1 MNHFTFNV
9 WSNIFIFK
17 RAHPYYNREQK
28 ECYHEIDRENT
39 DIPWKLDKK
48 TCPHKKRLVLWWER
62 LQEDRQNRK
71 PSIYNPIKDYEKLV
85 LTAINIGTA
94 AMNKTS
100 ESELKEV
107 IMAFVYEYGMLGLMT
122 ALPTTPDFI
131 TYEAV
136 YLPKNHFIR
145 EENISTERYLSCFFP
160 FDKYVNTAARHLS
173 PQDQTWNSAPHN
185 VRTSTMY
192 IRAGRKKIIYQHRR
206 SNCMGNSSIIMY
218 TTEDGLT
225 KIETTFDEDPVWLS
239 LEQMTELFQRDKST
253 ISRHI
258 KNIFEEGELQRNS
271 VVANF
276 ATTASDGKTYQVDY
290 TQSFCPEAVFTLYL
304 PALAYLDIF

>member
-1 MNHFTFNV
+1 M
-9 WSNIFIFK
+9 
-17 RAHPYYNREQK
+17 
-28 ECYHEIDRENT
+28 
-39 DIPWKLDKK
+39 
-48 TCPHKKRLVLWWER
+48 
-62 LQEDRQNRK
+62 
-71 PSIYNPIKDYEKLV
+71 

-225 KIETTFDEDPVWLS
+225 KIETTFDEDTVWLS
-239 LEQMTELFQRDKST
+239 LDQMAELFQRDKST

-304 PALAYLDIF
+304 PALYFSCNASNSSKCACGISSTIAAATADFPIPKVPSIQMIFIFFSCKFRFHSR

>member
-1 MNHFTFNV
+1 MAYFLPFEPISIFFTFNV

-28 ECYHEIDRENT
+28 ERYHKIDRENT
-39 DIPWKLDKK
+39 DNPWK

-62 LQEDRQNRK
+62 LQENRQSRK
-71 PSIYNPIKDYEKLV
+71 PSIYNPIKDYEKFV

-107 IMAFVYEYGMLGLMT
+107 IMAFVSEYGMLGFMT

-136 YLPKNHFIR
+136 YLPKNHFIK

-160 FDKYVNTAARHLS
+160 FDKYVNTAARHLP

-192 IRAGRKKIIYQHRR
+192 IRAGWKK
-206 SNCMGNSSIIMY
+206 
-218 TTEDGLT
+218 
-225 KIETTFDEDPVWLS
+225 
-239 LEQMTELFQRDKST
+239 
-253 ISRHI
+253 
-258 KNIFEEGELQRNS
+258 
-271 VVANF
+271 
-276 ATTASDGKTYQVDY
+276 
-290 TQSFCPEAVFTLYL
+290 
-304 PALAYLDIF
+304 